1 MSIFRE
7 VELAMAEVL
16 QEQYSKTVF
25 DLWFKDLRLEDL
37 TDNHA
42 VFSINSSF
50 KKSILQNRHANALA
64 KALEEVNGFSV
75 TVEIIVREDA
85 EPAPAVEEN
94 PEVESI
100 VTPEIVSRA
109 DVEVAV
115 SDLDEAE
122 GQEDLGRAIESRSIV
137 SEYTFENFIVG
148 ESNKFAHAACLAVAQ
163 SPTTY
168 NPLFIHGPSGLGKTH
183 LLYAVTNELKKNN
196 PNIRLIY
203 KKGEEFTNELI
214 ESLQKGAMGTKAFRE
229 KYRSADV
236 LLIDDIQFIAGKEST
251 QEEFFHTFNALY
263 EAEKQIILTS
273 DRPPKDIKTLEDRLS
288 SRFEWGLI
296 ADIQPPSLE
305 LRHAIIKK
313 KAEERGISLSPEIV
327 TFLAENLQ
335 TNIRQIEGS
344 IKKIAAVSRL
354 TGTPVSL
361 DMTKRAISDV
371 LSGAEPVSVTVT
383 KILSA
388 VSKEYDI
395 SIEDIKGQKRNKAI
409 ANARHLSVYLI
420 RNITSLPVTA
430 IGDIFGRDHATIL
443 ASVSKIKADMEKDK
457 ALARTVEK
465 ITGAV
470 KQ

>member
-7 VELAMAEVL
+7 VELAVAEVL
-16 QEQYSKTVF
+16 KAQYSQTVY
-25 DLWFKDLRLEDL
+25 DLWFKDLSLVDL
-37 TDNHA
+37 TDNEA
-42 VFSINSSF
+42 VFSINSAF
-50 KKSILQNRHANALA
+50 KKNILQNRHADALA

-75 TVEIIVREDA
+75 TVKIIMREE
-85 EPAPAVEEN
+85 EPVPP
-94 PEVESI
+94 PEPEKPSP
-100 VTPEIVSRA
+100 VTDEIVSLA
-109 DVEVAV
+109 DAKVVADDLKEVE
-115 SDLDEAE
+115 DP
-122 GQEDLGRAIESRSIV
+122 EDFGRAIEGPGIV
-137 SEYTFENFIVG
+137 AEYTFENFIVG
-148 ESNKFAHAACLAVAQ
+148 TSNKFAHAACLAVAQ

-196 PNIRLIY
+196 PNLRLIY

-229 KYRSADV
+229 KYRTADV

-305 LRHAIIKK
+305 LRQAIIQK
-313 KAEERGISLSPEIV
+313 KAEERGISFSPEIV
-327 TFLAENLQ
+327 SFLAENLQ

-388 VSKEYDI
+388 VSKEYGV
-395 SIEDIKGQKRNKAI
+395 SLEDIKGQKRNKAI

-420 RNITSLPVTA
+420 RHITSLPVTA
-430 IGDIFGRDHATIL
+430 IGDIFDRDHATIL
-443 ASVSKIKADMEKDK
+443 ASINKIKNDMQKDK
-457 ALARTVEK
+457 ALATAVEK
-465 ITGAV
+465 ITSAV

>member
-1 MSIFRE
+1 MSILRE
-7 VELAMAEVL
+7 VEQAVGEVL
-16 QEQYSKTVF
+16 KEQYSKTVF
-25 DLWFKDLRLEDL
+25 DLWFRDLRLEDL
-37 TDNHA
+37 TDNRA

-50 KKSILQNRHANALA
+50 KKSILQNRHAEALA
-64 KALEEVNGFSV
+64 KALEVVNGFSV
-75 TVEIIVREDA
+75 SVEIVLREEY
-85 EPAPAVEEN
+85 EPPVEETK
-94 PEVESI
+94 PEPQESPL
-100 VTPEIVSRA
+100 TDEIVSRA
-109 DVEVAV
+109 DAEVAA
-115 SDLDEAE
+115 SDLAEAE
-122 GQEDLGRAIESRSIV
+122 DPEDFGRAIESRSIV

-148 ESNKFAHAACLAVAQ
+148 ASNKFAHAACLAVAQ

-305 LRHAIIKK
+305 LRYAIIQK
-313 KAEERGISLSPEIV
+313 KAEERGISFSPEIV
-327 TFLAENLQ
+327 SFLAENLQ

-388 VSKEYDI
+388 VSKEYGI

-420 RNITSLPVTA
+420 RHITSLPVTA

-443 ASVSKIKADMEKDK
+443 ASVSKIKNDMRQDK
-457 ALARTVEK
+457 NLAHTVEK
-465 ITGAV
+465 ITSSV

>member
-1 MSIFRE
+1 MSILKE
-7 VELAMAEVL
+7 VELAVGEVL
-16 QEQYSKTVF
+16 KEQYSKTVF
-25 DLWFKDLRLEDL
+25 DLWFRDLHLEDL
-37 TDNHA
+37 TDNRA

-50 KKSILQNRHANALA
+50 KRNILQNRHADALSR
-64 KALEEVNGFSV
+64 ALEVVNGFSV
-75 TVEIIVREDA
+75 SVEIVLREEY
-85 EPAPAVEEN
+85 EPPVEEVK
-94 PEVESI
+94 PDPQE
-100 VTPEIVSRA
+100 TPLTDEIVSRA
-109 DVEVAV
+109 DAVVVAA
-115 SDLDEAE
+115 DLAEAE
-122 GQEDLGRAIESRSIV
+122 DPEELGRAIESRTIV

-148 ESNKFAHAACLAVAQ
+148 ASNKFAHAACLAVAQ

-229 KYRSADV
+229 KYRNADV

-305 LRHAIIKK
+305 LRYAIIQK
-313 KAEERGISLSPEIV
+313 KAEERGISFSPEIV
-327 TFLAENLQ
+327 SFLAENLQ

-388 VSKEYDI
+388 VSKEYGI
-395 SIEDIKGQKRNKAI
+395 PIEDIKGQKRNKAI
-409 ANARHLSVYLI
+409 ATARHLSVYLI
-420 RNITSLPVTA
+420 RHITSLPVTA

-443 ASVSKIKADMEKDK
+443 ASVSKIKNDMHTDK
-457 ALARTVEK
+457 ALAHTVEK
-465 ITGAV
+465 ITSSV

>member
-163 SPTTY
+163 SPTT
-168 NPLFIHGPSGLGKTH
+168 
-183 LLYAVTNELKKNN
+183 
-196 PNIRLIY
+196 
-203 KKGEEFTNELI
+203 
-214 ESLQKGAMGTKAFRE
+214 
-229 KYRSADV
+229 
-236 LLIDDIQFIAGKEST
+236 
-251 QEEFFHTFNALY
+251 
-263 EAEKQIILTS
+263 
-273 DRPPKDIKTLEDRLS
+273 
-288 SRFEWGLI
+288 
-296 ADIQPPSLE
+296 
-305 LRHAIIKK
+305 
-313 KAEERGISLSPEIV
+313 
-327 TFLAENLQ
+327 
-335 TNIRQIEGS
+335 
-344 IKKIAAVSRL
+344 
-354 TGTPVSL
+354 
-361 DMTKRAISDV
+361 
-371 LSGAEPVSVTVT
+371 
-383 KILSA
+383 
-388 VSKEYDI
+388 
-395 SIEDIKGQKRNKAI
+395 
-409 ANARHLSVYLI
+409 
-420 RNITSLPVTA
+420 
-430 IGDIFGRDHATIL
+430 
-443 ASVSKIKADMEKDK
+443 
-457 ALARTVEK
+457 
-465 ITGAV
+465 
-470 KQ
+470 

>member
-1 MSIFRE
+1 MSILHE
-7 VELAMAEVL
+7 VQWAVGEVL
-16 QEQYSKTVF
+16 KESYSQTVY
-25 DLWFKDLRLEDL
+25 DLWFKDLRLEVL

-42 VFSINSSF
+42 VFSINSAF
-50 KKSILQNRHANALA
+50 KKNILQNRHADALA
-64 KALEEVNGFSV
+64 KALEAVNGFSV
-75 TVEIIVREDA
+75 TVEITLRED
-85 EPAPAVEEN
+85 EPITPD
-94 PEVESI
+94 ESLDEGNV
-100 VTPEIVSRA
+100 VTPEIVVQA
-109 DVEVAV
+109 DAEVTAAA
-115 SDLDEAE
+115 LDEVE
-122 GQEDLGRAIESRSIV
+122 EPEDLGRAIESRSII

-148 ESNKFAHAACLAVAQ
+148 ASNKFAHAACLAVAQ

-229 KYRSADV
+229 KYRTADV

-251 QEEFFHTFNALY
+251 QEEFFHTFNALW

-305 LRHAIIKK
+305 LRYAIIQK
-313 KAEERGISLSPEIV
+313 KAEEKGISFSPEIV

-383 KILSA
+383 KILSL
-388 VSKEYDI
+388 VSKEYGI

-420 RNITSLPVTA
+420 RSITSLPVTA

-443 ASVSKIKADMEKDK
+443 ASVNKIKNDMKKDV
-457 ALARTVEK
+457 AVLTVVNK
-465 ITGAV
+465 ITAAM